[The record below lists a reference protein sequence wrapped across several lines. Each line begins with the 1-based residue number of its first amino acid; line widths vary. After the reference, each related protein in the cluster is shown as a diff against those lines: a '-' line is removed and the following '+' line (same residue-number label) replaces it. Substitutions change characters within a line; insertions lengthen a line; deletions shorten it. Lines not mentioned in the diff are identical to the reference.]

1 MATATTAKPKT
12 KSAAFKKIC
21 KSFDVDYKEI
31 PEITSFA
38 DACKALKQKT
48 TCLPNVD
55 AFPKEHQQALL
66 AHAQLVIIAQALN
79 AGWKPDWNDNNQWKF
94 YPWFEIQA
102 SEDKPSGFGFSD
114 TAYAGWHSITR
125 VGSRLC
131 FKSRSLAIYAGKQF
145 AELYKHYFFVG

>member
-1 MATATTAKPKT
+1 MATATAAKPKT

-38 DACKALKQKT
+38 DACKALKLKT
-48 TCLPNVD
+48 ACLPNVD

-66 AHAQLVIIAQALN
+66 VHAQLVIIAQALN

-94 YPWFEIQA
+94 YPWFQIQA
-102 SEDKPSGFGFSD
+102 SEDKPSGFGFSF
-114 TAYAGWHSITR
+114 TFYVYRGSGTS

-145 AELYKHYFFVG
+145 AELYKQYFLLS